1 MIRER
6 RKNPR
11 ERVNLPQGLRISVA
25 GSSTGARQL
34 MVKLVDASPGGI
46 GVECFTRIPTGAT
59 VTIDGDLRSSDVPL
73 TVTGRARVV
82 HSTKNRNGLYSIG
95 LQFERLSYA
104 KTA

>member
-6 RKNPR
+6 RKTPR
-11 ERVNLPQGLRISVA
+11 ERVNLPQGLRLSVPDSA
-25 GSSTGARQL
+25 GRTRQL

-46 GVECFTRIPTGAT
+46 GVECFTCIPTGST
-59 VTIDGDLRSSDVPL
+59 VTINGDLRSSDVPL

-82 HSTKNRNGLYSIG
+82 YSTKNPNGLYSIG
-95 LQFERLSYA
+95 LRFERLSYA